1 MWRLHYTHEIDF
13 GFENLHQASKNWL
26 PKIVTTFLVLFSDG
40 NHKLTILME
49 SLILSY
55 YACKI
60 STMKDVWN
68 CF

>member
-1 MWRLHYTHEIDF
+1 MWRLHYTHEIDLW
-13 GFENLHQASKNWL
+13 FENLHQASKNWL

-55 YACKI
+55 CACKI